1 MRVFIT
7 LYHFRAFFY
16 YLQFLL
22 NAWQVFFTQLNP
34 LEVNHLKLN
43 HWKPHHMN

>member
-1 MRVFIT
+1 MP
-7 LYHFRAFFY
+7 LYSLFD

-43 HWKPHHMN
+43 H